1 MGFGVGG
8 YFSGGLREDATD
20 STAVA
25 LVVAADVTRVDAGAA
40 EEQTPRAGGRVG
52 SRGPVVAVGTLAEE
66 AIAPV
71 AGEDAGPS
79 TRK

>member
-1 MGFGVGG
+1 M
-8 YFSGGLREDATD
+8 GGLRKDAAD
-20 STAVA
+20 STAVE
-25 LVVAADVTRVDAGAA
+25 LAAAAVTREDAGAA
-40 EEQTPRAGGRVG
+40 EAQVPRVGGRVG
-52 SRGPVVAVGTLAEE
+52 SRGPVVAVGTLAAE